1 MWPQGTLKKSSWT
14 EDKVNKKNKNKESI
28 LEHSDVLVEC
38 DQLSVNDCEAAE
50 VPEEQ
55 AGK

>member
-38 DQLSVNDCEAAE
+38 DQMSVNVCEAAE